1 MRQFESIDPENI
13 ENDPRVVSQIVSP
26 EDSERTYYLLID
38 GDYAILARTKY
49 WEDPTEGPNKWKS
62 EWLHYQLE
70 FPKQGLPW
78 LVDTIENKFFKLA
91 KEGGLP
97 AGVFHFTEAI
107 EGERLKVQRCFGLGN
122 CRETGYAFATIDRRD
137 EDDISKHF
145 SFTDTALFELGLF
158 AWFKDNAERI
168 RRGEW

>member
-1 MRQFESIDPENI
+1 MRQFDSIDPEFMS
-13 ENDPRVVSQIVSP
+13 NDPRIVSTT
-26 EDSERTYYLLID
+26 EDPDDQGRKYYLLVD
-38 GDYAILARTKY
+38 GDYLLLATNKYRT
-49 WEDPTEGPNKWKS
+49 DPQTGKS
-62 EWLHYQLE
+62 IWIGYQLE

-107 EGERLKVQRCFGLGN
+107 EGERLRVDRYFGLGEN
-122 CRETGYAFATIDRRD
+122 RETGYAFATVDRRD
-137 EDDISKHF
+137 PNISKEN

>member
-1 MRQFESIDPENI
+1 MRQFDSIDPEFMS
-13 ENDPRVVSQIVSP
+13 NDPRIVSTT
-26 EDSERTYYLLID
+26 EDPDDQGRKYYLLVD
-38 GDYAILARTKY
+38 GDYLLLATNKYRT
-49 WEDPTEGPNKWKS
+49 DPQTGKS
-62 EWLHYQLE
+62 IWIGYQLE

-97 AGVFHFTEAI
+97 AGVFVYYETIADE
-107 EGERLKVQRCFGLGN
+107 ELCVQRCFGLGS
-122 CRETGYAFATIDRRD
+122 CRETGYAFATIDRRGKSG
-137 EDDISKHF
+137 ISKEY

-168 RRGEW
+168 RRGEL

>member
-1 MRQFESIDPENI
+1 MRQFDSIDPEFMS
-13 ENDPRVVSQIVSP
+13 NDPRIVSTT
-26 EDSERTYYLLID
+26 EDPDDQGRKYYLLVD
-38 GDYAILARTKY
+38 GDYLLLATNKYRT
-49 WEDPTEGPNKWKS
+49 DPQTGKS
-62 EWLHYQLE
+62 IWIGYQLE

-107 EGERLKVQRCFGLGN
+107 EGERLRVDRYFGLGEN
-122 CRETGYAFATIDRRD
+122 RETGYAFATVDRRD
-137 EDDISKHF
+137 PNISKEY

-168 RRGEW
+168 RRGEL

>member
-13 ENDPRVVSQIVSP
+13 KNDPRVVSQTVEP
-26 EDSERTYYLLID
+26 EDPERIYYLLID

-49 WEDPTEGPNKWKS
+49 WTNPQTGKS
-62 EWLHYQLE
+62 KWLHYQLE

-97 AGVFHFTEAI
+97 AGVFVYYETIADE
-107 EGERLKVQRCFGLGN
+107 ELCVQRCFGLGS
-122 CRETGYAFATIDRRD
+122 CRETGYAFATIDRRGKSG
-137 EDDISKHF
+137 ISKEY

-168 RRGEW
+168 RRGEL

>member
-1 MRQFESIDPENI
+1 MRQFDSIDPEFMS
-13 ENDPRVVSQIVSP
+13 NDPRIVSTT
-26 EDSERTYYLLID
+26 EDPDDQGRKYYLLVD
-38 GDYAILARTKY
+38 GDYLLLATNKYRT
-49 WEDPTEGPNKWKS
+49 DPQTGKS
-62 EWLHYQLE
+62 IWIGYQLE

-107 EGERLKVQRCFGLGN
+107 EGERLRVDRYFGLGEN
-122 CRETGYAFATIDRRD
+122 RETGYAFATVDRRD
-137 EDDISKHF
+137 PNISKEY

>member
-13 ENDPRVVSQIVSP
+13 ESDPRVVSQIVEP
-26 EDSERTYYLLID
+26 EDPERTYYLLID
-38 GDYAILARTKY
+38 GDYAILARAKY
-49 WEDPTEGPNKWKS
+49 WTNPQTGKS
-62 EWLHYQLE
+62 KWLHYQLE
-70 FPKQGLPW
+70 FPKQGLSW

-107 EGERLKVQRCFGLGN
+107 EGERLRVDRYFGLGEN
-122 CRETGYAFATIDRRD
+122 RETGYAFATVDRRGKSG
-137 EDDISKHF
+137 ISKEY

-168 RRGEW
+168 RRGEL

>member
-1 MRQFESIDPENI
+1 MRQFDSIDPEFMS
-13 ENDPRVVSQIVSP
+13 NDPRIVSTT
-26 EDSERTYYLLID
+26 EDPDDQGRKYYLLVD
-38 GDYAILARTKY
+38 GDYLLLATNKYRT
-49 WEDPTEGPNKWKS
+49 DAQTGKS
-62 EWLHYQLE
+62 IWIGYQLE

-107 EGERLKVQRCFGLGN
+107 EGERLRVDRYFGLGEN
-122 CRETGYAFATIDRRD
+122 RETGYAFATIDRRD
-137 EDDISKHF
+137 PNISKEY

-168 RRGEW
+168 RRGEL